1 MLTDMCWLLHSY
13 VGIQGQETL
22 CISVDTVFIIV
33 IKILH
38 LQVNVTMPAFFFDT
52 DKYLYGT
59 VMANYTSGA
68 PVRGNLTLK
77 ATIRPIKPAYR
88 NMDRNPVVEKYFN
101 FVSAI

>member
-1 MLTDMCWLLHSY
+1 MLL
-13 VGIQGQETL
+13 
-22 CISVDTVFIIV
+22 FIIL
-33 IKILH
+33 IKILN

-52 DKYLYGT
+52 DRYLYGT

-101 FVSAI
+101 FVSAISYE